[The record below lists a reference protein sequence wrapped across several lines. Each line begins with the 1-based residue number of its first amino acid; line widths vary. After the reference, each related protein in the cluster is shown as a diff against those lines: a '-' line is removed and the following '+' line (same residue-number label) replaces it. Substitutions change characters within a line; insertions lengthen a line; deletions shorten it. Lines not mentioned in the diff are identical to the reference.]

1 MGNVKSY
8 VKFLVISYIIAIILL
23 CLASVIFAYTSI
35 NDSLLVY
42 FVFGIIIVSNLI
54 GSMLVSR
61 KIKKRGLFTGMLFG
75 IIYFVII
82 YLISAIFY
90 TGIFFNEAVLMYLIT
105 TAVSGIIGGVIG
117 VNM

>member
-1 MGNVKSY
+1 MNNIKSY
-8 VKFLVISYIIAIILL
+8 TKFLAISYIIAIILL

-35 NDSLLVY
+35 EDKLLVY
-42 FVFGIIIVSNLI
+42 FVFGIIIISNLI
-54 GSMLVSR
+54 GSMLVSK
-61 KIKKRGLFTGMLFG
+61 KIKKRGLFTGLLFG
-75 IIYFVII
+75 LIYFIII

-90 TGIFFNEAVLMYLIT
+90 TGIFFNESVLMYLIT